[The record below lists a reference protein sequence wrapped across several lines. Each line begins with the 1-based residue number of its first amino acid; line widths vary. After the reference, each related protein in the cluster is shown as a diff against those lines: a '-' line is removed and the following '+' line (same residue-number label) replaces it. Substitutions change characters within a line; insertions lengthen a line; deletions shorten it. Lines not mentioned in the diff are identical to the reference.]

1 MNSNDI
7 FECHNSMCINNN
19 NTRWCCFEDK
29 KLKSYGI
36 DDIGLYKEMY
46 IDNHWHRKYFEC
58 FPVIELDMISFL
70 RKNNENN
77 KSKERQESGTSA
89 MLIKNPINYI
99 TKRICTGLKLNT
111 PKKVTDGL
119 DI

>member
-7 FECHNSMCINNN
+7 FECHNSMCVCNN

-29 KLKSYGI
+29 KLKTYGI
-36 DDIGLYKEMY
+36 DDVGLYKEMY

-70 RKNNENN
+70 RKNNE
-77 KSKERQESGTSA
+77 SKERQESNAAT
-89 MLIKNPINYI
+89 INITKPPINYI
-99 TKRICTGLKLNT
+99 TKRICTGLKFNI
-111 PKKVTDGL
+111 PKRVTDGL

>member
-19 NTRWCCFEDK
+19 TRWCCFEDK
-29 KLKSYGI
+29 KLQSYGI
-36 DDIGLYKEMY
+36 DNVGLYREIY
-46 IDNHWHRKYFEC
+46 ISKHRRYFEC

-70 RKNNENN
+70 RKNNE
-77 KSKERQESGTSA
+77 SKERQESGTSA